1 MTEEIKEAKAEAA
14 VVVET
19 PETPEAPVVHKPTQQ
34 EIQGK
39 KATTKKKI
47 KNYTYGETTAEL
59 KRLEKTSGTHS
70 VYYKQLKNRLTFGYN
85 A

>member
-1 MTEEIKEAKAEAA
+1 MTEEIKEARAEAA
-14 VVVET
+14 VVV
-19 PETPEAPVVHKPTQQ
+19 ETPEAPVVHKPTQQ

-39 KATTKKKI
+39 KTTTKKKI
-47 KNYTYGETTAEL
+47 KRYTDDEVHAEL

-70 VYYKQLKNRLTFGYN
+70 VYYKHLKNRLTFGYN

>member
-1 MTEEIKEAKAEAA
+1 MTEEIKAETA

-19 PETPEAPVVHKPTQQ
+19 PVVAPEAPEVHKPTQQ

-47 KNYTYGETTAEL
+47 KHYTYAETMAEL
-59 KRLEKTSGTHS
+59 RRLEKTNGTHS
-70 VYYKQLKNRLTFGYN
+70 VYYKQLKNTLTFGYN

>member
-1 MTEEIKEAKAEAA
+1 MTEEIKAEA

-19 PETPEAPVVHKPTQQ
+19 PVETPEAPVVHKPTQQ

-39 KATTKKKI
+39 KATGKKKI
-47 KNYTYGETTAEL
+47 KHYTYGETMAEL
-59 KRLEKTSGTHS
+59 KRLEKTNGTHS
-70 VYYKQLKNRLTFGYN
+70 VYYRHLKNRLTFGYN

>member
-14 VVVET
+14 VVV
-19 PETPEAPVVHKPTQQ
+19 ETPEAPVVHKPTQQ

-47 KNYTYGETTAEL
+47 KHYTYGETMAEL
-59 KRLEKTSGTHS
+59 KRLEKANGTNS
-70 VYYKQLKNRLTFGYN
+70 VYYKHLKSRLTFGYN